1 MASGNQCPG
10 LGQLL
15 CDFLHVANF
24 NQLNHVTNIRQKIL
38 DLVLSDLPYCTV
50 SAAQDSLT
58 KIDPLH
64 PPLEANISIV
74 DSKDLNINSNNRK
87 LNYYKA
93 DYEAIRGALSGID
106 WNSELAECT
115 NVNSMVSIFYAKL
128 NEIINKYVPHKK
140 SGERHYPPWFNKS
153 LTRMLKEKNNIHSRF
168 KKYGNPMD
176 KLEFKLL
183 SKRCSKFAKVCY
195 NQYITDIESKI
206 SKNAKNF
213 WSFVK
218 AKRDEKSFYPG
229 LMTDGISVS
238 SDGDG
243 ICNLFASMFSQAYD
257 SATSDDKFTLSSGL
271 RTQDLPRYYYLGDI
285 LRIK

>member
-1 MASGNQCPG
+1 MLIGVWLQETSVRAWVSFCVI
-10 LGQLL
+10 
-15 CDFLHVANF
+15 FVANF

-64 PPLEANISIV
+64 PNLEANISIV

-140 SGERHYPPWFNKS
+140 SGERH
-153 LTRMLKEKNNIHSRF
+153 
-168 KKYGNPMD
+168 
-176 KLEFKLL
+176 
-183 SKRCSKFAKVCY
+183 
-195 NQYITDIESKI
+195 
-206 SKNAKNF
+206 
-213 WSFVK
+213 
-218 AKRDEKSFYPG
+218 
-229 LMTDGISVS
+229 
-238 SDGDG
+238 
-243 ICNLFASMFSQAYD
+243 
-257 SATSDDKFTLSSGL
+257 
-271 RTQDLPRYYYLGDI
+271 
-285 LRIK
+285 